1 MHLRYHRFER
11 GSIKCAIPDT
21 TQQTG
26 YSCGPSA
33 LQAVCHYYG
42 VGKEDEWEYIE
53 DSKTSSSGADPD
65 QLVMAARRYGLT
77 VKECQ
82 PMTVAELQ
90 AALRRH
96 RPVLLMIQAWGENKG
111 NRGYRRSYKG
121 KWGDG
126 HWVVAIG
133 FDRTGVLFEDPS
145 LQAIRGFLSY
155 DELEERWHDVG
166 PRRTKIDHYGM
177 ILWKPGAKRSAYE
190 RRAERIA

>member
-1 MHLRYHRFER
+1 MKPRWHRIHR
-11 GSIKCAIPDT
+11 GAIKCPVPDT

-53 DSKTSSSGADPD
+53 DSKTSTTGADPY
-65 QLVMAARRYGLT
+65 QLVKAARHYGLK
-77 VKECQ
+77 VRECQ
-82 PMTVAELQ
+82 PMTVAELC
-90 AALRRH
+90 AALGKR
-96 RPVLLMIQAWGENKG
+96 RPVLLMIQAWGETKG

-121 KWGDG
+121 DWSDG

-133 FDRTGVLFEDPS
+133 YDRSGILFEDPS
-145 LQAIRGFLSY
+145 LQAVRGFLSY
-155 DELEERWHDVG
+155 SELKERWHDVG
-166 PRRTKIDHYGM
+166 PHRTKLDHYGM
-177 ILWKPGAKRSAYE
+177 ILWKPGVSKSIYE